1 MPNLGGVLFTSLVV
15 HSDIFCRNGYSL
27 CLYVAQVTFKVDRA
41 RQSWLCHSKERTGE
55 FLRLCR
61 LKCSDFNPVS
71 KPPPIGKFPQ
81 AHCIREDNLKGLSYS
96 ERDTCKSLSRDDH
109 AAAAA
114 VALVEALIGQVGI
127 WETGVKSKPQWSFLP
142 RREHGLIPPSRR
154 QDFLF

>member
-1 MPNLGGVLFTSLVV
+1 MVTVCAFMWHKLHLKLIGHGRV
-15 HSDIFCRNGYSL
+15 D
-27 CLYVAQVTFKVDRA
+27 YVTA
-41 RQSWLCHSKERTGE
+41 RKGLRE

-81 AHCIREDNLKGLSYS
+81 ARCIREDNLKGLSYS

-127 WETGVKSKPQWSFLP
+127 
-142 RREHGLIPPSRR
+142 
-154 QDFLF
+154 